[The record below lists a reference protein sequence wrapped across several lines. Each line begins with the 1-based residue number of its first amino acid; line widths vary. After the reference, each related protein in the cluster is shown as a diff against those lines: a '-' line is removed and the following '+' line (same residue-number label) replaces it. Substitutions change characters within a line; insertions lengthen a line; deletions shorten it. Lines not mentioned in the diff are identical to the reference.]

1 MKKNYI
7 SPEINTTLLTNADIL
22 NGSDVIIDGSGL
34 FGDTNE

>member
-22 NGSDVIIDGSGL
+22 NNSDVLIDPTF
-34 FGDTNE
+34 FGFLKF